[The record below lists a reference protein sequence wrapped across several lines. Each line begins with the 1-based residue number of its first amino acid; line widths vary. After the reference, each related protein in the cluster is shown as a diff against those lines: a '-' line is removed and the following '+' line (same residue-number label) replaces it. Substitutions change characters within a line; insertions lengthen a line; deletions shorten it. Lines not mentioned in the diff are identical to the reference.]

1 MNEASVKKL
10 TDKQRIFVA
19 EYLIDRNATQAA
31 IRAGYSGN
39 GARQAGSR
47 LLSNEDVRGLVNQKL
62 TELEEKAGLSAERVM
77 REVAAV
83 ATSNIMDGME
93 FNSDTGEL
101 NFKLPNQ
108 IPEGF
113 WRAAQEVTAYQ
124 LPNDGGLA
132 LKIKMHPKLP
142 ALKMEYDR
150 HRLTRYGINA
160 KNNIAKM
167 HVNILELNAAKRRA
181 GLPQERV
188 SLVECLRELDEREA
202 KVDES

>member
-1 MNEASVKKL
+1 MSIKTCLDSKANVKNKL
-10 TDKQRIFVA
+10 TGKQRIFVA

-39 GARQAGSR
+39 GARHAGSR
-47 LLSNEDVRGLVNQKL
+47 LLTKVDIKDLVNKKL
-62 TELEEKAGLSAERVM
+62 TELEEKAGLTAERVM
-77 REVAAV
+77 LEVKAI

-124 LPNDGGLA
+124 LPDGSGLV

-150 HRLTRYGINA
+150 HRLTRDGINA

-167 HVNILELNAAKRRA
+167 HFNILELNAAKRRA
-181 GLPQERV
+181 GSSTE
-188 SLVECLRELDEREA
+188 
-202 KVDES
+202 